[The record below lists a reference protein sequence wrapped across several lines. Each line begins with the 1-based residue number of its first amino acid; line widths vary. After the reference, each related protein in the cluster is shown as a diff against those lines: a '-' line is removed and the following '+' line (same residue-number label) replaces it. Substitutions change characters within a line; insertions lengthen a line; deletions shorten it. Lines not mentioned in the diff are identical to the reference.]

1 MLSTSKHQNHHHH
14 HHRCRRRKTFFNQN
28 NNNNNNMDYHP
39 KNRIFSIIT
48 VIIVILIGI
57 NLIDA
62 NDQSSSSSTKFI
74 NSLIARFQS
83 NGIRG
88 YVLFTENGTSTSI
101 STKIFDN
108 GSNNETY
115 SWKVYNAGY
124 MIDNTNCNVRNNIY
138 LSFDLTLLM
147 GSIEPIRQN
156 IFNVHL
162 NFVTGEHSFL
172 GKTLVLKGN
181 NSGRMSCAIILPFEN
196 KSTFVSNFRTDIHG
210 IVYFLQSGNLFSIVS
225 SLYYLSPLLKTSL
238 YDWSIVRSSSLKT
251 SPLKNN
257 EKIYDFHYENE
268 MKHCSNTT
276 TMVNSQTIIQ
286 STETNQISVSS
297 ESSTLNSRSYIN
309 LLNVPNLLSNEN
321 LYLILRNNGKNIACS
336 PIHQLLSR
344 KTIAKFNDIDH
355 QLIGQVMFS
364 QESPIDPTLVDI
376 ELKINKYAY
385 SYGIDE
391 LPTIARTAES
401 NKICPNINN
410 IIYNPTNISPF
421 SVPIEGLGTSDQY
434 AIGDLSGKY
443 GTLLQKSD
451 EKISTVDFNLP
462 LFGPESVV
470 GRALVFYSPNGT
482 TIACANLELVD
493 IDMSVAFATFDKPV
507 QGQIIFKQPK
517 NHCNEDT
524 TVYFEISHSNDNL
537 TITKNH
543 QWNIHHNPIFT
554 DNSWST
560 SDCNRTDKI
569 FNPYNKTI
577 DSIYYRDCQNGNSNP
592 IQSCIIGDMSRK
604 LSPIDIVPYK
614 INDNGD
620 VNLKKYYFIDI
631 HLPLCGPN
639 SIIGRS
645 IQINQQDSD
654 SRPLACTNIVL
665 FESEDDDQNS

>member
-1 MLSTSKHQNHHHH
+1 MDD
-14 HHRCRRRKTFFNQN
+14 HRCLHGRNSTIEFVLLFL
-28 NNNNNNMDYHP
+28 
-39 KNRIFSIIT
+39 IIIIIIT
-48 VIIVILIGI
+48 T
-57 NLIDA
+57 NQIDLA
-62 NDQSSSSSTKFI
+62 IATNNDQSTTTPTTFI

-124 MIDNTNCNVRNNIY
+124 MIDNNDCNVRNNIY

-181 NSGRMSCAIILPFEN
+181 DSGRMSCAIILPFEN
-196 KSTFVSNFRTDIHG
+196 KSTFIAYFRTNIHG

-225 SLYYLSPLLKTSL
+225 SLHHLSPLIKTSL
-238 YDWSIVRSSSLKT
+238 YDWNIVSMIDNHRSTLKT
-251 SPLKNN
+251 TMKNDEKNFDSYYKN
-257 EKIYDFHYENE
+257 E
-268 MKHCSNTT
+268 
-276 TMVNSQTIIQ
+276 IQ
-286 STETNQISVSS
+286 SCNSSMDNLQPLLQSMETNQISVSS

-309 LLNVPNLLSNEN
+309 LLNVPNLTSSSSSSSSTN
-321 LYLILRNNGKNIACS
+321 LYIILRNNNQNIACA
-336 PIHQLLSR
+336 PIHQLYPR
-344 KTIAKFNDIDH
+344 KTVAKFNEPDY
-355 QLIGQVMFS
+355 LIGQVMFS

-376 ELKINKYAY
+376 ELKTNKYGY

-391 LPTIARTAES
+391 LPSISRAAEAH
-401 NKICPNINN
+401 KTCPNINN

-470 GRALVFYSPNGT
+470 GRALVFYAPNGT
-482 TIACANLELVD
+482 TVACANLELVD
-493 IDMSVAFATFDKPV
+493 VDMTVSFATFDKPI

-517 NHCNEDT
+517 NRCNEDT
-524 TVYFEISHSNDNL
+524 SIYFEISRSNDND
-537 TITKNH
+537 TITHNH
-543 QWNIHHNPIFT
+543 EWNIHRSPIFT

-560 SDCNRTDKI
+560 SDCSKTDEI
-569 FNPYNKTI
+569 FNPYNKTM
-577 DSIYYRDCQNGNSNP
+577 DTIYRRDCNGKNL
-592 IQSCIIGDMSRK
+592 IACIIGDMSKK
-604 LSPIDIVPYK
+604 LSTIEIVPYK
-614 INDNGD
+614 INENGD

-639 SIIGRS
+639 SIIGKS
-645 IQINQQDSD
+645 IQINKNNFDQQS
-654 SRPLACTNIVL
+654 LACTNIVL
-665 FESEDDDQNS
+665 FESDDDQDYS